1 MFLLNSRLGPFSVTR
16 IYGYPFSLSYGAR
29 LPSSLT
35 RVVSIALGLS
45 SPPTRVGFRYGRYCF
60 KDNEA
65 FLDGM
70 GPTESRWV
78 SPQLPA
84 TFRLASGVDF
94 PAPALPNVTDA
105 PCPVGT
111 LSLPFRVPPLP
122 PQKRYGNN
130 NPLSIAY
137 AFRPRLRPD

>member
-1 MFLLNSRLGPFSVTR
+1 MFLLNSHLDPFSATHR
-16 IYGYPFSLSYGAR
+16 SGHPFSRSYGAR

-35 RVVSIALGLS
+35 RVISITLGLLS
-45 SPPTRVGFRYGRYCF
+45 LPTRVGLRYGRSYF
-60 KDNEA
+60 TGNEA

-84 TFRLASGVDF
+84 TFRLASGVDL
-94 PAPALPNVTDA
+94 PAPALPNVTDT

>member
-16 IYGYPFSLSYGAR
+16 FNGYPFSLSYGAR

-45 SPPTRVGFRYGRYCF
+45 SLPTRVGLRYGRYCF
-60 KDNEA
+60 NGNEA

-70 GPTESRWV
+70 GSAESPWV

-84 TFRLASGVDF
+84 TFSLTSGVDL
-94 PAPALPNVTDA
+94 PAPALPSVTDA
-105 PCPVGT
+105 PCPLGT

-122 PQKRYGNN
+122 PQQRYGNN